1 MTEFDKALINVMQ
14 SLPDEDA
21 ENILSVNQAVEY
33 IDNNKYRH

>member
-21 ENILSVNQAVEY
+21 ENITTVGAAVDYVE
-33 IDNNKYRH
+33 KVK